1 MSFEVLAAANAA
13 TVANVLGLLR
23 DGRLAADIP
32 AVVDPIVLGIGQ
44 SMGGSLT
51 IVLQGQHETFDGIG
65 VLGYSA
71 IHTVL
76 PMPPGTPPIQ
86 MPALPRGQVPPVRDA
101 SAFATPTQSSGPPT
115 AADLPITTWGF
126 HYDDVPQD
134 VVIADMV
141 DYPNRR
147 GPMPEWATSSTP
159 LCAIVGH
166 TKTVMSALRL

>member
-1 MSFEVLAAANAA
+1 VLAAANAA

-23 DGRLAADIP
+23 DGRLSADIS

-101 SAFATPTQSSGPPT
+101 SAFASPTQSAGPPT

-159 LCAIVGH
+159 LCAI
-166 TKTVMSALRL
+166 TMLSAGVVPMKRH